1 MRRNE
6 FNIQDKQSIKKILS
20 ECEYGT
26 LSLVS
31 QGKPYGVAVNFVW
44 HNEKI
49 FIHGANEGRKVN
61 TIKEN
66 PLASFLVVQA
76 FSTIP
81 SYFSQTLAACPAT
94 QFFASVHCEGA
105 IKEIKTPQAKAIVLN
120 KLMEKLQKEGG
131 YEPIAYE
138 KAMYSSMIDKT
149 AIFELTPTQ
158 LSCKIK
164 AGQNLSPEK
173 YENMLKKLE
182 ERAEKTDIQTIEI
195 MQALRQD
202 TQEIETLK

>member
-6 FNIQDKQSIKKILS
+6 FNVQDKQSITKILS

-26 LSLVS
+26 LSLIS

-44 HNEKI
+44 YNEKI
-49 FIHGANEGRKVN
+49 FIHGALQGRKVDAIN
-61 TIKEN
+61 EN
-66 PLASFLVVQA
+66 HLASFLVVQA

-81 SYFSQTLAACPAT
+81 SYFSNTMAACPAT
-94 QFFASVHCEGA
+94 QFFASVHCEGT

-120 KLMEKLQKEGG
+120 KLMEKLQSEGK

-138 KAMYSSMIDKT
+138 KAIYTSMIDKT
-149 AIFELTPTQ
+149 AIFELNPTQ

-173 YENMLKKLE
+173 FENMIQKLK
-182 ERAEKTDIQTIEI
+182 ERGEDI
-195 MQALRQD
+195 D
-202 TQEIETLK
+202 TQTVKLMQTLQQNPQ